1 VSADAVSA
9 DAVTAVELARL
20 SATVGALVG
29 QVAELQARLDA
40 QAGSPAPR
48 EPGGFAAV
56 YPAFE
61 DRFRGDPADIRRRL
75 SIYLPDLARAARGRS
90 LLDVGPGRGE
100 WLELV
105 AEAGVTGYG
114 VDTDAQ
120 FVAAA
125 QAKGQRV
132 FHADAVE
139 HLRTIDDGSLDAVSA
154 FHVIEHLPIDALVDL
169 LLAARGALAP
179 GGVLLLETPNPS
191 NIVMGASNFYL
202 DPTHQR
208 PMPPALTEFLVSAAG
223 FVDIEVRPLHPKE
236 PVDLSRLRLDGVSA
250 HDTGLV
256 AAALAKGL
264 FGPQDYAVIAWAPAR
279 LQPAARD

>member
-1 VSADAVSA
+1 MSADAVA
-9 DAVTAVELARL
+9 DAVQAVELARL
-20 SATVGALVG
+20 SAKVGALVR

-40 QAGSPAPR
+40 QAGSPAPP
-48 EPGGFAAV
+48 EPRGFAAV

-61 DRFRGDPADIRRRL
+61 DRFRGDAADIRRRL
-75 SIYLPDLARAARGRS
+75 SIYLPELARAARGRP

-132 FHADAVE
+132 VHADAVE
-139 HLRTIDDGSLDAVSA
+139 HLRTLDAGSLDAVSA
-154 FHVIEHLPIDALVDL
+154 FHLIEHLPIDALVEL
-169 LLAARGALAP
+169 LLAVRGALAP

-191 NIVMGASNFYL
+191 NIVMGACNFYL

-208 PMPPALTEFLVSAAG
+208 PMPGALTEFLVSAAG

-236 PVDLSRLRLDGVSA
+236 PVDLSGLRLDGVSA
-250 HDTGLV
+250 HDTELV

-264 FGPQDYAVIAWAPAR
+264 FGPQDYAVIAWAPA
-279 LQPAARD
+279 LPQPAARD